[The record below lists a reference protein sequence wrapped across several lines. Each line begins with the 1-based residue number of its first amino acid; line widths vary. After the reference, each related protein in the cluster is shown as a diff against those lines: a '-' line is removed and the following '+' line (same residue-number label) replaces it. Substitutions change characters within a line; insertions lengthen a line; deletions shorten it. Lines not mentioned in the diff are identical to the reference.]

1 MDGLVATVRHL
12 ASEVDLV
19 IAKGGITSARLATD
33 ALGATDAHVLG
44 QILPGV
50 PVWRLRTPQG
60 SPSYVVVPGN
70 VGTDDTL
77 RDILGRIDTGDR
89 P

>member
-1 MDGLVATVRHL
+1 
-12 ASEVDLV
+12 
-19 IAKGGITSARLATD
+19 
-33 ALGATDAHVLG
+33 VLG

-77 RDILGRIDTGDR
+77 RQILAQIQIR